1 MLRGRLSPDVMFP
14 AGDKRFRVSYLMVS
28 PRMASPQTVSSHA
41 LPPHTILSQQKIR
54 VIECG
59 PVDASDV
66 VVCVH
71 GWGCSVYSYRDILP
85 PLAADGKRVIAI
97 DLLGHGLSD
106 KPESTGY
113 YTLDALVTM
122 VGDICAQLSLPSATF
137 VGHSMG
143 SLIAA
148 RCAVQYPMA
157 VRALILTAP
166 VGFGMTFT
174 MKAATVCTPRIVA
187 PLLPYLSTR
196 AVIHLCLRMSYGQ
209 LRTLSA
215 RDIDEY
221 WAPTQFP
228 AFVRVLRILL
238 HTFDWCAAPS
248 SGLDRIAVPTTI
260 VCGTH
265 DPLVP
270 PETIRAY
277 TALIAHARVVEVE
290 GCGHTVPEE
299 APKHVLQAIRETAC

>member
-1 MLRGRLSPDVMFP
+1 MLRGRLSPDAMFP
-14 AGDKRFRVSYLMVS
+14 AGDERFRVSYLAVLS
-28 PRMASPQTVSSHA
+28 RQ
-41 LPPHTILSQQKIR
+41 SQQKIR
-54 VIECG
+54 VVECG
-59 PVDASDV
+59 PVDAQDV
-66 VVCVH
+66 VMCVH

-85 PLAADGKRVIAI
+85 PLAARGIRAIAI

-106 KPESTGY
+106 KPEATGY

-122 VGDICAQLSLPSATF
+122 VGDVCTQLALPPATF

-148 RCAVQYPMA
+148 RYAVRYPHA

-174 MKAATVCTPRIVA
+174 MKTATVCTPSIVA

-196 AVIHLCLRMSYGQ
+196 AVTHLCLRMSYGR

-238 HTFDWCAAPS
+238 HTFDWFAAPS
-248 SGLDRIAVPTTI
+248 SGLDQIAVPTTI
-260 VCGTH
+260 VRGTL

-270 PETIRAY
+270 PETVRGY
-277 TALIAHARVVEVE
+277 TALIAHARVIEVE

-299 APKHVLQAIRETAC
+299 APAHVLQALREIAC